1 MLAFYRPLIALRQA
15 EPALEIGDYLPV
27 EAEGD
32 VLAYLR
38 RHGDRQFLV
47 ALNLG
52 GGSAQLN
59 LATTG
64 IGGEIVLSTEG
75 GREQEAVAGT
85 VMLRPHEGVVVAS

>member
-1 MLAFYRPLIALRQA
+1 MLSFYRRLIDLRRA
-15 EPALEIGDYLPV
+15 EPALEIGDYAPV

-32 VLAYLR
+32 VLAFLR

-52 GGSAQLN
+52 GGSAQLD

-64 IGGEIVLSTEG
+64 IGGEVVISTEG
-75 GREQEAVAGT
+75 DRDGEPVAGT
-85 VMLRPHEGVVVAS
+85 VSLRPHEGVIVAA